1 MQDYLYKFPDEQTAK
16 TVLAENF
23 DHLIDETGWKTSGEG
38 YALDPV
44 GILTDTDM
52 TDPENPVSTVLDGWH
67 VNLRV
72 LDDRPDPAPSYAVTP
87 TQQRRVWL

>member
-1 MQDYLYKFPDEQTAK
+1 MQDYLYKFPDEATAQ
-16 TVLAENF
+16 TVLA
-23 DHLIDETGWKTSGEG
+23 DYYDAETGWKTGGEG

-44 GILTDTDM
+44 GVLAETDM
-52 TDPENPVSTVLDGWH
+52 TDPENPVSTLLDGWH

-72 LDDRPDPAPSYAVTP
+72 TDDRPDPAADYSVTP

>member
-1 MQDYLYKFPDEQTAK
+1 MKDYLYKFPDESTAQ
-16 TVLAENF
+16 TVLA
-23 DHLIDETGWKTSGEG
+23 DYYDAETGWKTGGDG

-44 GILTDTDM
+44 GVLANTDM
-52 TDPENPVSTVLDGWH
+52 TDPENPVSTLLDGWH

-72 LDDRPDPAPSYAVTP
+72 TDDRPNPAADYSVTP

>member
-1 MQDYLYKFPDEQTAK
+1 MTDYLYKFPDETTAQTA
-16 TVLAENF
+16 LADYF
-23 DHLIDETGWKTSGEG
+23 SAETGWQTNGEG

-44 GILTDTDM
+44 GVLAETDM
-52 TDPENPVSTVLDGWH
+52 SDPENPVSTPIDGWH

-72 LDDRPDPAPSYAVTP
+72 TDDRPDPASEYAITP

>member
-1 MQDYLYKFPDEQTAK
+1 MKDYLYKFPDEATAQ
-16 TVLAENF
+16 TVLA
-23 DHLIDETGWKTSGEG
+23 DYYDSETGWKTGGEG

-44 GILTDTDM
+44 GILTDTDNS
-52 TDPENPVSTVLDGWH
+52 DPENPVSTVLDGWH

-72 LDDRPDPAPSYAVTP
+72 LDKRRNPAGNYTVTP

>member
-1 MQDYLYKFPDEQTAK
+1 MTDFLYKFPDEATAQTA
-16 TVLAENF
+16 LAAYY
-23 DHLIDETGWKTSGEG
+23 DATTGWLTGSES

-44 GILTDTDM
+44 GVLADG
-52 TDPENPVSTVLDGWH
+52 EAVLDGWH

-72 LDDRPDPAPSYAVTP
+72 LDDRPDPAGEYAITP

>member
-1 MQDYLYKFPDEQTAK
+1 MTDYLYKFPDESTAQS
-16 TVLAENF
+16 VLADYF
-23 DHLIDETGWKTSGEG
+23 SAETGWKTGGEG

-44 GILTDTDM
+44 GVLAETDM
-52 TDPENPVSTVLDGWH
+52 TDPENPVSTLLDGWH

-72 LDDRPDPAPSYAVTP
+72 TDDRPNPAAEYAITP

>member
-1 MQDYLYKFPDEQTAK
+1 MTDHLYKFPSEATAQTA
-16 TVLAENF
+16 LADYYDAEN
-23 DHLIDETGWKTSGEG
+23 GWKTSGEG

-44 GILTDTDM
+44 GVLAETDM
-52 TDPENPVSTVLDGWH
+52 TDPENPVSTLLDGWH

-72 LDDRPDPAPSYAVTP
+72 TDDRPDPAADYAVTP